1 MLWGLNQLTFND
13 SCDVFADLLYLF
25 DFPWLKLTIVT
36 TRVTLEEEHIP
47 IGAYVRAQRVVPDTP
62 LNPSENMITRKVLD
76 EEIAQD
82 VQATL
87 PNVIAYTYDVI
98 LGESVGDID
107 RDEEYY
113 EYSTPISNHDPSII
127 QHSRHNNNSVWN
139 DCS

>member
-1 MLWGLNQLTFND
+1 
-13 SCDVFADLLYLF
+13 
-25 DFPWLKLTIVT
+25 
-36 TRVTLEEEHIP
+36 
-47 IGAYVRAQRVVPDTP
+47 
-62 LNPSENMITRKVLD
+62 MITRKVLD

-107 RDEEYY
+107 RDKEYY

-127 QHSRHNNNSVWN
+127 LHSRHNNNSVWK
-139 DCS
+139 DCSYKTFMNYRPSAFNKEIDPILWSMWITETEGTFYTSKCADEDKMIYAAIFLKREAIH